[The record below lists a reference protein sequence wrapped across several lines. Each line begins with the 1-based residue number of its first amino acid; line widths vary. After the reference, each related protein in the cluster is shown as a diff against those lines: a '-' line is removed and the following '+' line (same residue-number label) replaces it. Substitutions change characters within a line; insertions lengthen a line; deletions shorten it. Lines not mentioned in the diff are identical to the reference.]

1 VHRLPSAIFLQNIIS
16 SFAFGP
22 THVSLLESLRHA
34 SFNSCFALERLRNFI
49 YYAYAFYTGLLE
61 EQTLRTFRAGWLG
74 ALGGLAR
81 YFVAVATV
89 VTSSQIPGP
98 EELTV
103 VSAVL
108 SVSPSSLS
116 SADHVSNVS
125 AKSSLAFEKPVARID
140 DSPSPC
146 IGLAAAM
153 LLVVEPEK
161 ERWMGIARDWYAQG
175 LADAPGN
182 GKLHHHLGLLSR
194 EKEGG
199 ELKAVYHFVK
209 R

>member
-1 VHRLPSAIFLQNIIS
+1 MYQLPSATFLQNIIS

-22 THVSLLESLRHA
+22 THFSLLESLRHA

-161 ERWMGIARDWYAQG
+161 DGDRERLVCSRSSGRAR
-175 LADAPGN
+175 
-182 GKLHHHLGLLSR
+182 
-194 EKEGG
+194 
-199 ELKAVYHFVK
+199 
-209 R
+209 